1 MKVAVF
7 FRVRK
12 PLFMRSLVS
21 LVDFFM
27 LVMMF
32 LMVELVLPVRRIIVV
47 IVSHGSSERSDEEQC
62 SGDAQYLIHGDLPWF
77 AVFKRWDAFAA
88 EEWADLGGAV
98 ARRAT
103 TIAGRDAPSEMIRE
117 GLV

>member
-62 SGDAQYLIHGDLPWF
+62 SGDAQILFMATSHGLPF
-77 AVFKRWDAFAA
+77 SKDGMHLRRKNGPI
-88 EEWADLGGAV
+88 WAGLWHV
-98 ARRAT
+98 AQLR
-103 TIAGRDAPSEMIRE
+103 
-117 GLV
+117 